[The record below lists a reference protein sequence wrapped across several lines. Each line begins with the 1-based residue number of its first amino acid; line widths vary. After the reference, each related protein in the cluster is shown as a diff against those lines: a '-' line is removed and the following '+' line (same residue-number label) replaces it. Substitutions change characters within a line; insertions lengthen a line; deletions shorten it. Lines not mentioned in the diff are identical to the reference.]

1 MSARENKRAA
11 GLSTRAALNIELHR
25 HVTARLARTKRL
37 LVGAYGLNA
46 LTFSEAELI
55 ASRLRRC
62 YGPAWRAA

>member
-1 MSARENKRAA
+1 MRAKTKA
-11 GLSTRAALNIELHR
+11 DGLRTQSALNTKLNWHL
-25 HVTARLARTKRL
+25 TGRLARTKTL

-46 LTFSEAELI
+46 LTFAEAELI